1 MGRIRTIKPEF
12 FKHET
17 LFDAE
22 AETALPLRLAFAGLW
37 TACDREGRF
46 EWRPRVLKL
55 DVLPHDDLDFSIVLE
70 SLEAHGFVVRY
81 EVDGRVYGYIPSWSK
96 HQAINQRESASK
108 IPSPSAQDGNVHARA
123 LSAIENEPAAVRLTP
138 DLRATVFAKD
148 GGKCVRCGSTENLT
162 VDHIF
167 PRSLGGTHVLTNL
180 RTLCKSCNSS
190 RPVAGDAL
198 VSDLKKDGL
207 TFNDMQR
214 ICMHVQTRGEGE
226 GEREGDSS
234 SSSSDAGAQP
244 RDPPPDQA
252 PITNVPDEAWALWR
266 AVLKAAGVPEER
278 LPTYW
283 MPPAAVIHVQRWM
296 GMGLTEQEI
305 IDTARMTRA
314 NHTDPPNGPKALD
327 HAMQRTA
334 AAKIMPAFTPP
345 DAQPL
350 RMIGGSNGQRL
361 GAAEKQEKLARII
374 RAAARGTT

>member
-46 EWRPRVLKL
+46 EWRPRALKS
-55 DVLPHDDLDFSIVLE
+55 DILPYDDIDFSRVLDA
-70 SLEAHGFVVRY
+70 LMTRGFIQKYSVGG
-81 EVDGRVYGYIPSWSK
+81 VDFGYVPSFSR
-96 HQAINQRESASK
+96 HQVINNRERESEIPDPPQDIETSKLSTREPRVNDAS
-108 IPSPSAQDGNVHARA
+108 STR
-123 LSAIENEPAAVRLTP
+123 E
-138 DLRATVFAKD
+138 
-148 GGKCVRCGSTENLT
+148 GKYQAER
-162 VDHIF
+162 
-167 PRSLGGTHVLTNL
+167 
-180 RTLCKSCNSS
+180 
-190 RPVAGDAL
+190 
-198 VSDLKKDGL
+198 
-207 TFNDMQR
+207 
-214 ICMHVQTRGEGE
+214 E

-234 SSSSDAGAQP
+234 SSGSAREPAH
-244 RDPPPDQA
+244 DPPPDQA

-350 RMIGGSNGQRL
+350 RMIGGSNGQRP

>member
-12 FKHET
+12 WRNEE
-17 LFDAE
+17 LS
-22 AETALPLRLAFAGLW
+22 ALPEAAHMLAAALLNYADDEGYFNANERLIQADCFPLRDLSITIHGALNELSNIGYLRLG
-37 TACDREGRF
+37 EG
-46 EWRPRVLKL
+46 
-55 DVLPHDDLDFSIVLE
+55 S
-70 SLEAHGFVVRY
+70 
-81 EVDGRVYGYIPSWSK
+81 DGRRYGQILAFRK
-96 HQAINQRESASK
+96 HQVISR
-108 IPSPSAQDGNVHARA
+108 PSPSKISILSIAWGESFSTHGAIIEDSTPEGNW
-123 LSAIENEPAAVRLTP
+123 E
-138 DLRATVFAKD
+138 
-148 GGKCVRCGSTENLT
+148 GKG
-162 VDHIF
+162 
-167 PRSLGGTHVLTNL
+167 
-180 RTLCKSCNSS
+180 K
-190 RPVAGDAL
+190 
-198 VSDLKKDGL
+198 
-207 TFNDMQR
+207 
-214 ICMHVQTRGEGE
+214 
-226 GEREGDSS
+226 DSS
-234 SSSSDAGAQP
+234 SSGSAREPAH
-244 RDPPPDQA
+244 DPPPDQA

-350 RMIGGSNGQRL
+350 RMIGGSNGQRP